1 MVYCLLKSACPL
13 FLFLEIVMPIS
24 EFEVK
29 RCERELEKFLTAK
42 RPPSHVRGQLDF
54 GCRIENQSVELF
66 EIRPELRNPEQKM
79 ELPFAKAT
87 FVKKEKLWKIHWQRQ
102 DMKWRSYK
110 PVPSVQYFEGFL
122 SIVSEDANACFFG

>member
-1 MVYCLLKSACPL
+1 LKSACPL

-54 GCRIENQSVELF
+54 GCRIENQSVEL
-66 EIRPELRNPEQKM
+66 KM